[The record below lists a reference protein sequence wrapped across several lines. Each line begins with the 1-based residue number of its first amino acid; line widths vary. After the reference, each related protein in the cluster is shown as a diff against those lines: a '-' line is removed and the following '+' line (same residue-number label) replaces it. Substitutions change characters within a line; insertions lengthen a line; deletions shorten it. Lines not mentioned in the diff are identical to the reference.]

1 MKTKRTAAVIVLV
14 ALALLAGT
22 GCRRVRVADVEPT
35 AAEGRVERE
44 VELAGAERAKV
55 ALKMGAGEMSVRS
68 KPGSDTLM
76 TATFKAR
83 PERWLPE
90 VRYDVAAGV
99 GRLDVTQP
107 SIGSPTFDPDWFDDN
122 TNEWDVRLAEGV
134 PMDLAIDL
142 GAGESTLRLG
152 GLRLADLT
160 VATGAGETTIDLSGE
175 WAEDLAAQISGGV
188 GQVTLIVPR
197 DVGVRVRSQS
207 GIGAVSAED
216 FRIEG
221 GAYVNDAL
229 GDTPVTLDVEL
240 QQGIGDVELVLA
252 D

>member
-1 MKTKRTAAVIVLV
+1 M
-14 ALALLAGT
+14 
-22 GCRRVRVADVEPT
+22 
-35 AAEGRVERE
+35 
-44 VELAGAERAKV
+44 
-55 ALKMGAGEMSVRS
+55 
-68 KPGSDTLM
+68 
-76 TATFKAR
+76 
-83 PERWLPE
+83 
-90 VRYDVAAGV
+90 
-99 GRLDVTQP
+99 
-107 SIGSPTFDPDWFDDN
+107 FDDN
-122 TNEWDVRLAEGV
+122 PTSGTSARFRCAV
-134 PMDLAIDL
+134 DLETEF
-142 GAGESTLRLG
+142 GAGESTLG
-152 GLRLADLT
+152 SA
-160 VATGAGETTIDLSGE
+160 VAVSRPAGRFGAGETTIDLSGE